1 MSPQLTPEQHD
12 AVTAQAGRVV
22 YFVDALT
29 SEQFAVIP
37 AKTFEKLQALFDPP
51 ASLAAR
57 DFYPLTDD
65 AWRPI
70 LEDAALDAYA
80 EELSTPSQ
88 R

>member
-1 MSPQLTPEQHD
+1 MSPQLTPEQHEG
-12 AVTAQAGRVV
+12 VTAQAGRVDD
-22 YFVDALT
+22 FVDALT
-29 SEQFAVIP
+29 SKQFAVIP
-37 AKTFEKLQALFDPP
+37 AKTFEKRQALLDPP
-51 ASLAAR
+51 ASLEAR

-70 LEDAALDAYA
+70 LEDAALDVYA